1 MYKLISFLV
10 MMMMMKVEHVLKMD
24 LTLSVEIVIV
34 EFQAKLVTVMY
45 LYALLATHC
54 CNLNLQN

>member
-1 MYKLISFLV
+1 

-34 EFQAKLVTVMY
+34 EFQAKLLTVMY

-54 CNLNLQN
+54 CNLNLQINLKK